1 MISKARI
8 AAAAFAA
15 AAVAPWP
22 AVAAAAHPFAQADR
36 EREAAE
42 VRLRDAEAYGIPPDE
57 AAALRADRS
66 REAGERQ
73 LALGHWRN
81 AAILLGQAVDEPDW
95 RGARERPS
103 ALFHLADA
111 LRREGLCGAARVRFA
126 ATLAL
131 GDPEHRAEA
140 VAGALECAVKERRA
154 ADVERLLSEA
164 ERAFPAGP
172 PAEVRYVAA
181 KALFERR
188 DLPAPERIASATA
201 AFEKVGPPY
210 RLQAWYFQGVLR
222 IQEGDLHGSLAW
234 FEACADAD
242 ARDGRDLEVHDLC
255 QLALG
260 RVHAEMGDA
269 TKALLWY
276 AAVRWDSPRFPEAL
290 HEAAWAHVR
299 AKQLD
304 RALATVATLVELE
317 PESPFAP
324 EATLL
329 KGHLLL
335 RLARHADASE
345 AYNFVINSYAPV
357 RDEIDAL
364 LSMQEDPA
372 GTFDAL
378 VDGSDPDR
386 PFDLASLLPPTAVKW
401 AAGNEEVS
409 LALGLVQEIDGARRE
424 VKEARDLAD
433 RLDALLQRG
442 GGLDAFPALQRGYAQ
457 AAAAENA
464 AARAEG
470 MYVAALESA
479 VEEAVPPER
488 RGELSRAREARRAI
502 EPRFDRLPRGPQQV
516 AERLAKLHA
525 RVDGIDRE
533 AFRLEIVVRGCA
545 AAIGGTEAFVEQRRS
560 ETSADAAGSQ
570 ELAEELQKHRAVVD
584 GYGAE
589 LVALRQ
595 EIARVRD
602 VAGGVDA
609 VAEESRLRAAYL
621 EAVERERVAAEAE
634 RGAVRAP
641 VRSLFAR
648 VDAAR
653 MQLEAFRSRARVLQD
668 GLVAAAKRRAAN
680 LRERVAEERVAIAA
694 HDGALDGMQA
704 GSRDLVAAIALRSMT
719 QVRAQLHRLVLKADL
734 GVVDVAWSR
743 KRQRLEKIQQ
753 LAVQKSAEIEQLDRE
768 SRTVLRE
775 VD

>member
-1 MISKARI
+1 MILKARI
-8 AAAAFAA
+8 AAAALAA

-42 VRLRDAEAYGIPPDE
+42 VRLQAAEAYGIPPDE
-57 AAALRADRS
+57 AAALRADRR

-73 LALGHWRN
+73 LVLGHWRN
-81 AAILLGQAVDEPDW
+81 AAILLGQAVDEPEW
-95 RGARERPS
+95 SGARERPS

-188 DLPAPERIASATA
+188 DLPAPERIASAIA

-222 IQEGDLHGSLAW
+222 IQEGDLHGSLAS

-242 ARDGRDLEVHDLC
+242 ARDGRDLEVRDLC

-299 AKQLD
+299 ARQLD
-304 RALATVATLVELE
+304 HALATVATLVELE

-345 AYNFVINSYAPV
+345 AYSVVINSYAPA

-364 LSMQEDPA
+364 LSMQEEQAPTA
-372 GTFDAL
+372 EVL
-378 VDGSDPDR
+378 VGGSDPDR
-386 PFDLASLLPPTAVKW
+386 TFDVASLLPPIAVKW
-401 AAGNEEVS
+401 ASGNEEVS
-409 LALGLVQEIDGARRE
+409 LALELVREIDGARSE

-442 GGLDAFPALQRGYAQ
+442 DGLDAFPTLQRAYAQ
-457 AAAAENA
+457 AQAAENA

-470 MYVAALESA
+470 TYVAALASA
-479 VEEAVPPER
+479 VQEAVPPER
-488 RGELSRAREARRAI
+488 RGELTQAREARRAI
-502 EPRFDRLPRGPQQV
+502 EPRFDRLPRAPEQV
-516 AERLAKLHA
+516 AERLSKLHA

-533 AFRLEIVVRGCA
+533 AFRLEIVARGCA
-545 AAIGGTEAFVEQRRS
+545 AAIGGTEAFLEQRRV
-560 ETSADAAGSQ
+560 ETSADAGGSQ
-570 ELAEELQKHRAVVD
+570 ELAEELRKHRAVVD
-584 GYGAE
+584 GYGPE
-589 LVALRQ
+589 LAALRH

-609 VAEESRLRAAYL
+609 VAEESRLRVAYL
-621 EAVERERVAAEAE
+621 EAVERERAAAEAA
-634 RGAVRAP
+634 RSAVRAP
-641 VRSLFAR
+641 LRPLFAR

-653 MQLEAFRSRARVLQD
+653 VQLEAFRARARVLEE
-668 GLVAAAKRRAAN
+668 GVVAAARRRAAN

-694 HDGALDGMQA
+694 HDGALDGVQA
-704 GSRDLVAAIALRSMT
+704 GSRDLVAAIARRSMT
-719 QVRAQLHRLVLKADL
+719 EVRAQLHRLVLKADL
-734 GVVDVAWSR
+734 GIVDVAWSR

-753 LAVQKSAEIEQLDRE
+753 LAVQKSAELEQLDRE